1 MSLNRVV
8 TEGRTLS
15 KTTAFRCF
23 HIHHAVSMITDDVPL
38 RSWRGAVRTARDHH
52 SAKSPSAMGG
62 LEVDRIQDSTS
73 NQTILENE
81 QPVRRW
87 RMVSVDWSQ
96 SGQLG
101 VCGNPRLA
109 SLSPVQHLSRH
120 ANHRKNFTLG
130 GAQDFQVSFQKLA
143 IIAP

>member
-1 MSLNRVV
+1 
-8 TEGRTLS
+8 
-15 KTTAFRCF
+15 
-23 HIHHAVSMITDDVPL
+23 
-38 RSWRGAVRTARDHH
+38 
-52 SAKSPSAMGG
+52 MGG

-87 RMVSVDWSQ
+87 RMVSMDWSQ

-109 SLSPVQHLSRH
+109 SRSPVQHLSRQASH
-120 ANHRKNFTLG
+120 KKNFTLG
-130 GAQDFQVSFQKLA
+130 GAQDFQFNFQKPA
-143 IIAP
+143 TIAPWKRAS